1 MANEK
6 YQSGYIR
13 SSDPVRIMIY
23 IFPNQLEMI
32 EKIAKKTGKRK
43 RHIFFE
49 MIAQYIADWR
59 GKV

>member
-1 MANEK
+1 MPKKTVQMQFFA
-6 YQSGYIR
+6 SADPIR
-13 SSDPVRIMIY
+13 ITIY